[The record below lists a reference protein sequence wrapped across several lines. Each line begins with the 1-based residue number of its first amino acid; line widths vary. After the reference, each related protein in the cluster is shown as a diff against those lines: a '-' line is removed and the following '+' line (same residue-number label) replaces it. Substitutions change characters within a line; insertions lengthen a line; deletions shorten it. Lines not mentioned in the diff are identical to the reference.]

1 MSLKRRPSLLGAL
14 LWVGFGILFLLQN
27 FGAGIDFWSLASR
40 YWPLL
45 LILLGL
51 GKIIEYFL
59 KKDAVSV
66 SIGEIIGILFLLM
79 IGSALTKISNTHFVE
94 VFKEFPIQIGGV
106 SVRPGQWMGESHSY
120 TEEAAATRLSGDSSP
135 ILIENSYGSV
145 SVIPGSDREVRAR
158 LKKVIYANESR
169 AKDIATEVRL
179 EIKLENK
186 LEPAASVK
194 PEAEPLKKNSAS
206 YFVVRT
212 NRESLNSKEYTF
224 NTDLEVIVP
233 KNSQVQ
239 IRNTFGD
246 VRVGGISGKLDINA
260 THRSLH
266 VSDCSGEFNISTRFA
281 ESRLT
286 NLVGNIR
293 LDSRSRGRVYIEN
306 IKGDLSIT
314 SEYSPLEVINVDGRV
329 QLSNTEG
336 SIRVESVTKPVVIV
350 SRGAAVQV
358 KNLQDSLKLDAS
370 HKNVEIEDVSS
381 DVAVESRYATV
392 ALTRIKG
399 NVDIRS
405 NSDDISADDIRGSL
419 KLKGTGSEV
428 RVHGISGPL
437 DIQTTLKDVVINDF
451 SDSCTVSSE
460 YADISVSSR
469 NLAKG
474 DIKLQNS
481 NGDVTLYLPKKASF
495 VIDAAAKNGR
505 VESNY
510 SELALSEE
518 KDVRE
523 LKTKVNNG
531 GPKLLLETSNG
542 NIRIHPVQDL
552 EED

>member
-1 MSLKRRPSLLGAL
+1 
-14 LWVGFGILFLLQN
+14 
-27 FGAGIDFWSLASR
+27 
-40 YWPLL
+40 
-45 LILLGL
+45 
-51 GKIIEYFL
+51 
-59 KKDAVSV
+59 
-66 SIGEIIGILFLLM
+66 
-79 IGSALTKISNTHFVE
+79 
-94 VFKEFPIQIGGV
+94 
-106 SVRPGQWMGESHSY
+106 MGESHSY